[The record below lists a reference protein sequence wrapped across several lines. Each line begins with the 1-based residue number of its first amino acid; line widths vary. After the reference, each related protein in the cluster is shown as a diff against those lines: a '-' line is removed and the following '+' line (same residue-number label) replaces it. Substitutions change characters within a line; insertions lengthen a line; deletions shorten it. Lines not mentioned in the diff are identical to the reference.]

1 MIAGCLIDINKD
13 EIAVVDSIERV
24 MLPSGEIQWD
34 LVLDEGVISPYLKNT
49 TITLR
54 AFPAVLRRAVK
65 VGDTSIVVDSPYN
78 LVPGDKFFT
87 VSRPELIPVA
97 SPMTM
102 MTAVESQMQIYAS
115 VHRWSATT
123 EINHMEIASDSVI
136 YVEANIGYKSTKLQL
151 PDMSGP
157 YIADVFGGKTF
168 GSSKDDITLS
178 VKFFGAENKV
188 SVVKP
193 NEVVVS
199 LPVRAGDLA
208 LWSFERGS
216 CSVLSQD
223 AVDIKLDNNGCAG
236 LAHEMPIK
244 APVILELDI
253 DRASR
258 VWTEADDEK
267 TEERGPG
274 LFKSTSECRT
284 IKLCIVGVPND
295 VVRIT
300 TNSLR
305 LNYRAMVYSY
315 CSRTKSQES
324 WAGGSLILKPLMR
337 QLNDLLADSDDGDY
351 LNVNNGGLVT

>member
-1 MIAGCLIDINKD
+1 MISSIDIIKNVMPVRLSANWQFYGRPIGVDYAMTGTSRFATQVDTGASTIRTSSTTQCSERISSNAKTIRVYSLVPGMIAGCLIDINKD

-236 LAHEMPIK
+236 
-244 APVILELDI
+244 
-253 DRASR
+253 
-258 VWTEADDEK
+258 
-267 TEERGPG
+267 
-274 LFKSTSECRT
+274 
-284 IKLCIVGVPND
+284 
-295 VVRIT
+295 
-300 TNSLR
+300 
-305 LNYRAMVYSY
+305 
-315 CSRTKSQES
+315 
-324 WAGGSLILKPLMR
+324 
-337 QLNDLLADSDDGDY
+337 
-351 LNVNNGGLVT
+351 